1 MAASPQDFRR
11 VTEPELLDAIRG
23 GQALALAEAYH
34 RVVPA
39 GHAVARRLMAG
50 AGEVEDVLLEVFT
63 QLWRTPPVGAPLEGW
78 VRRTTWGVAAD
89 LLRRSGTAPS
99 SPSASG
105 LLPDLPAPDV
115 RFLDAAERAISELPD
130 DERRALLLAHD
141 KGVASDAQDPGASD
155 ALVRA
160 LLALAGPE
168 TSSSDRAALHED
180 GCDNLVGLG
189 DWCLGVADSATAA
202 RVEEAIAERPG
213 CAAKSRAVR
222 RGRRRVEGLPAT
234 PDMGQR
240 ILVSI
245 LTAGGGPV
253 AAAAPAAAP
262 TPGEAPLTGLTGLTG
277 VEADGPG
284 EAVPVGGTP
293 DPAMADP
300 AAADPAAG
308 PVAAAE
314 PDAVDPAM
322 VDPAA
327 GPVAAEPDPAAV
339 DPFAADA
346 PTEAGPA
353 ALDPTGPLEPVPGAS
368 GAAAPG
374 ADAPTGP
381 LEPVADPTP
390 PTDGP
395 TDDGIVAAAG
405 ADAMADTADLPA
417 SGLSP
422 ETGEPAGPPPEHADW
437 APQPGDTSEMR
448 LSDILAGEDE
458 DDDDPFAALDEPDPV
473 ADPTP
478 ASPYAALQ
486 DLDGQPA
493 PAAPSAPTFG
503 GPVTDD
509 GPAPFVTSPDTEVFV
524 EGQELPPA
532 EPVPARGGGGLAAVL
547 LSWILPILGGAALG
561 ILLAV
566 QVLGPP
572 S

>member
-50 AGEVEDVLLEVFT
+50 AGEVEDVLLEVFA

-89 LLRRSGTAPS
+89 LLRRGGTAPS

-189 DWCLGVADSATAA
+189 DWCLGVADSSTHA

-245 LTAGGGPV
+245 LTAGGGSAPV
-253 AAAAPAAAP
+253 AAP
-262 TPGEAPLTGLTGLTG
+262 TPVAEPAPGAASSAGPIGL
-277 VEADGPG
+277 EADGPG
-284 EAVPVGGTP
+284 EAMPADGTADP
-293 DPAMADP
+293 AMADPAMADP
-300 AAADPAAG
+300 AAGPASAQ
-308 PVAAAE
+308 PTTPE
-314 PDAVDPAM
+314 PTS
-322 VDPAA
+322 
-327 GPVAAEPDPAAV
+327 AEPDPLLGEPAAA
-339 DPFAADA
+339 DPFAVDA
-346 PTEAGPA
+346 PTAGGPP
-353 ALDPTGPLEPVPGAS
+353 ALDPTGPLEPL
-368 GAAAPG
+368 AAAPD

-381 LEPVADPTP
+381 LGAVTDPTP
-390 PTDGP
+390 PVP
-395 TDDGIVAAAG
+395 ERPVDDGIVAAAG

-422 ETGEPAGPPPEHADW
+422 ASGAPAGPPPEHTDW

-458 DDDDPFAALDEPDPV
+458 DDDDPFAALDEPDPEPV
-473 ADPTP
+473 ADPSP

-493 PAAPSAPTFG
+493 PASPSAPTFG
-503 GPVTDD
+503 GGVTDD
-509 GPAPFVTSPDTEVFV
+509 GPAPFVASPDTEVFV

-532 EPVPARGGGGLAAVL
+532 EPAPARTGGGVGALLA
-547 LSWILPILGGAALG
+547 SWVLPILGGAALG

-566 QVLGPP
+566 MVLGPP